1 MPLNV
6 IAALLL
12 RLSRKYVVIPAF
24 VVRVP
29 VAKFFPAIVT
39 EPSPP
44 NTRDGVILEVIV
56 LCKVKFPFIVSV

>member
-1 MPLNV
+1 M
-6 IAALLL
+6 
-12 RLSRKYVVIPAF
+12 SRKYVVIPAF